1 VHKKEKYGTTELT
14 ERDRKVL
21 DKYTKSYSNFIESNT
36 AKPDMLQEIFLR
48 MQSLIKVVEST
59 GKVFPDFAR
68 IFLFQFISP
77 FIKIKNQTFLN
88 FIENKS
94 HKIVLTR
101 VESRHKTYTHN

>member
-48 MQSLIKVVEST
+48 MQSLIKVVEKY
-59 GKVFPDFAR
+59 G
-68 IFLFQFISP
+68 
-77 FIKIKNQTFLN
+77 
-88 FIENKS
+88 
-94 HKIVLTR
+94 
-101 VESRHKTYTHN
+101 